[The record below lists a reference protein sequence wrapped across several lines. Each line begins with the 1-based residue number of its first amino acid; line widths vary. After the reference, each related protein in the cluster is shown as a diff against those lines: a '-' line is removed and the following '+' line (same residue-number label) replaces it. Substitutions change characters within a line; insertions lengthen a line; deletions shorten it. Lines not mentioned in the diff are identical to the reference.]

1 MDQSLAQARR
11 LRLTGAACAGL
22 AAALLLAA
30 IVLNDNAI
38 SLESGIVPDDAF
50 GPYVMGIV
58 LAIAAA
64 ALGVR
69 SVRRPSPGSERVV
82 IIASVAMALL
92 AVLGAILAIGE
103 PAVFNAG
110 YGCLGQTDVWLAA
123 AMRPTPATCGYLIPA
138 ADGALFY
145 PAAFV
150 SCGAAALGVACAILT
165 FAGRTR
171 RPT

>member
-1 MDQSLAQARR
+1 MPARR
-11 LRLTGAACAGL
+11 LRLGGAACAGL
-22 AAALLLAA
+22 AVALLVAA
-30 IVLNDNAI
+30 IALNDNAI
-38 SLESGIVPDDAF
+38 SVEAGIVPDDAF

-58 LAIAAA
+58 LAVAAA

-69 SVRRPSPGSERVV
+69 SVQRQSPGSERVA
-82 IIASVAMALL
+82 IIASVSTGFL

-110 YGCLGQTDVWLAA
+110 YGCLGRSDVWLAA

-145 PAAFV
+145 PAAFA